1 MVVSHAVTMSAP
13 RTRPLAYGSAT
24 ATAMSGLTA
33 SVGMRCG
40 ITGAIASVAVKNVAQ
55 IMTTA

>member
-1 MVVSHAVTMSAP
+1 MSHAVTMSAP

>member
-13 RTRPLAYGSAT
+13 RTRPLAYGS